1 VNFSPCSRLKY
12 LKREQ
17 KKKGE
22 KVKESGQRW
31 LKMEKSGVKW
41 GY

>member
-1 VNFSPCSRLKY
+1 MP
-12 LKREQ
+12 Q
-17 KKKGE
+17 KKSVEKGE
-22 KVKESGQRW
+22 KVRESGQRW